1 MYMDEKNIY
10 IYIYIYI
17 YISVCKSSQLV
28 VSVVTLGVYHNFIYV
43 LHFNETSDALL
54 KLRILLITH
63 I

>member
-1 MYMDEKNIY
+1 MYMDEKN

-43 LHFNETSDALL
+43 LHFNETSDAL

>member
-1 MYMDEKNIY
+1 MYMDEKN
-10 IYIYIYI
+10 IYIYI

-43 LHFNETSDALL
+43 LHFNETSDAL

>member
-1 MYMDEKNIY
+1 MYMDEKN
-10 IYIYIYI
+10 IYI

-43 LHFNETSDALL
+43 LHFNETSDAL